1 MVVPLLRKVAE
12 IAFTQALSLKR
23 IHSGKKGE
31 IVEVFH
37 SAVEE
42 TERRQRFQF
51 LSDDRLF
58 GIGAEHGRREIQ
70 QAWVLN
76 VRGSGSNDI
85 AESDIE
91 LHRNSR
97 SRERCVE
104 QDSDT
109 LVIRVL
115 FDSADLD

>member
-1 MVVPLLRKVAE
+1 MVVPLWRKVAE
-12 IAFTQALSLKR
+12 IAFTKRSLKR
-23 IHSGKKGE
+23 IHAGEKGE

-76 VRGSGSNDI
+76 VRGSVLPIVAAFGAMFVSFASDFTKTLRARGS
-85 AESDIE
+85 
-91 LHRNSR
+91 RG
-97 SRERCVE
+97 
-104 QDSDT
+104 
-109 LVIRVL
+109 
-115 FDSADLD
+115 